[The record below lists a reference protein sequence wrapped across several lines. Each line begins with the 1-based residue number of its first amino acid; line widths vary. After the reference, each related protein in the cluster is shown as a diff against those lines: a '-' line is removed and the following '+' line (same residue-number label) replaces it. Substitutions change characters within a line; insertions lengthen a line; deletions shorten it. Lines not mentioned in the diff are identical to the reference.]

1 MRVARSKVLDGGGEG
16 GEGGAG
22 GEWLIGLDWAQGRC
36 CVVMGDNFRRA
47 CFEVDFAWE
56 NRKRGH

>member
-22 GEWLIGLDWAQGRC
+22 GEWLIGLDWAQSRC
-36 CVVMGDNFRRA
+36 CVG
-47 CFEVDFAWE
+47 
-56 NRKRGH
+56 